1 MINNSQKLLDG
12 NKFQNVFYF
21 PAEFFDIF
29 SLAPF
34 VHCPLFWNSYSTLLS
49 VQAYCYSPVLTLA
62 TQHQSVSFEIVNKEQ
77 ITISASLLLHLG
89 QWPSWQ
95 IYAKKLLTSTQ
106 WRHSKAINLPGKIPS
121 FFKNWDHGGLE
132 KVQRSKGDIFPVFQD
147 IFHWHG
153 GAQFLRNSQR
163 RKKSRRDSLNGA
175 GIGGFY
181 KSLHSPR
188 LEEQL
193 EGATRIW
200 EVKVAP
206 KIQEYKIQMKN
217 VLHFYWT

>member
-1 MINNSQKLLDG
+1 MYSIFQSNFSTFFLWRLLSIVLC
-12 NKFQNVFYF
+12 FEILTLL
-21 PAEFFDIF
+21 P
-29 SLAPF
+29 
-34 VHCPLFWNSYSTLLS
+34 LLS
-49 VQAYCYSPVLTLA
+49 VQVYCNFTVLTLA

-77 ITISASLLLHLG
+77 ITISASLLLLPRSF
-89 QWPSWQ
+89 WPQ
-95 IYAKKLLTSTQ
+95 
-106 WRHSKAINLPGKIPS
+106 HNGDSKAINLPGKIPS
-121 FFKNWDHGGLE
+121 FFTNWDHGGLE

-193 EGATRIW
+193 EGATRIL
-200 EVKVAP
+200 EVKFAP

>member
-1 MINNSQKLLDG
+1 MYSIFQSNFSTLFLCRLLSIVLC
-12 NKFQNVFYF
+12 FEILTLL
-21 PAEFFDIF
+21 P
-29 SLAPF
+29 
-34 VHCPLFWNSYSTLLS
+34 LLS
-49 VQAYCYSPVLTLA
+49 VQVCCNFTVLTLA
-62 TQHQSVSFEIVNKEQ
+62 TQHQSFSFEIVNKEQ
-77 ITISASLLLHLG
+77 ITISASLLLLPRSF
-89 QWPSWQ
+89 WPQ
-95 IYAKKLLTSTQ
+95 
-106 WRHSKAINLPGKIPS
+106 HNGDSKAINLPGKIPS
-121 FFKNWDHGGLE
+121 FFTNWDHGGLE

-206 KIQEYKIQMKN
+206 RIQVYKIQMKN

>member
-1 MINNSQKLLDG
+1 MYSIFQPNFSTFFLWRLLSIVLC
-12 NKFQNVFYF
+12 FEILTLL
-21 PAEFFDIF
+21 P
-29 SLAPF
+29 
-34 VHCPLFWNSYSTLLS
+34 LLS
-49 VQAYCYSPVLTLA
+49 VQVYCNFTVLTLA

-77 ITISASLLLHLG
+77 ITISASLLHHLG
-89 QWPSWQ
+89 HLGRYLPRSFWPQ
-95 IYAKKLLTSTQ
+95 
-106 WRHSKAINLPGKIPS
+106 HNGDSKAINLPGKIPS
-121 FFKNWDHGGLE
+121 FFTNWDHGGLE

-206 KIQEYKIQMKN
+206 RIQEYKIQMKN

>member
-1 MINNSQKLLDG
+1 MYSIFKSKFSTFFLWRLLSI
-12 NKFQNVFYF
+12 V
-21 PAEFFDIF
+21 
-29 SLAPF
+29 LCF
-34 VHCPLFWNSYSTLLS
+34 VILTLLS
-49 VQAYCYSPVLTLA
+49 VQVYCNFTVLTLA
-62 TQHQSVSFEIVNKEQ
+62 TQHQSFSFEIVNKEQ
-77 ITISASLLLHLG
+77 ITISASLLLLPRSF
-89 QWPSWQ
+89 WPQ
-95 IYAKKLLTSTQ
+95 
-106 WRHSKAINLPGKIPS
+106 HNGDSKAINLPGKIPS
-121 FFKNWDHGGLE
+121 FFTNWDHGGLE

-217 VLHFYWT
+217 VLHFYWA

>member
-1 MINNSQKLLDG
+1 MYSIFQSNFSTFFLWRLLSIVLC
-12 NKFQNVFYF
+12 FEILTLL
-21 PAEFFDIF
+21 P
-29 SLAPF
+29 
-34 VHCPLFWNSYSTLLS
+34 LLS
-49 VQAYCYSPVLTLA
+49 VQVYCNFTVLTLA
-62 TQHQSVSFEIVNKEQ
+62 TQHQSFSFEIVNKEQ
-77 ITISASLLLHLG
+77 ITISASLLLLPRSF
-89 QWPSWQ
+89 WPQ
-95 IYAKKLLTSTQ
+95 
-106 WRHSKAINLPGKIPS
+106 HNGDSKAINLPGKIPS
-121 FFKNWDHGGLE
+121 FFTNWDHGGLE

-200 EVKVAP
+200 VVKVAP

>member
-1 MINNSQKLLDG
+1 MYSIFQSKFSTFFLWRLLSIVLC
-12 NKFQNVFYF
+12 FVT
-21 PAEFFDIF
+21 
-29 SLAPF
+29 LA
-34 VHCPLFWNSYSTLLS
+34 LLS
-49 VQAYCYSPVLTLA
+49 VQVYCNFTVLTLA

-77 ITISASLLLHLG
+77 ITISASLLLLPRSF
-89 QWPSWQ
+89 WPQ
-95 IYAKKLLTSTQ
+95 
-106 WRHSKAINLPGKIPS
+106 HNGDSKAINLPGKIPS
-121 FFKNWDHGGLE
+121 FFTNWDHGGLE

-206 KIQEYKIQMKN
+206 RIQEYKIQMKN

>member
-1 MINNSQKLLDG
+1 MYSIFQSNFSTFFLWRLLSIVLC
-12 NKFQNVFYF
+12 FVT
-21 PAEFFDIF
+21 
-29 SLAPF
+29 LA
-34 VHCPLFWNSYSTLLS
+34 LLS
-49 VQAYCYSPVLTLA
+49 VQVYCNFTVLTLA

-77 ITISASLLLHLG
+77 ITISASLLLLPRSF
-89 QWPSWQ
+89 WPQ
-95 IYAKKLLTSTQ
+95 
-106 WRHSKAINLPGKIPS
+106 HNGDSKAINLPGKIPS
-121 FFKNWDHGGLE
+121 FFTNWDHGGLE

>member
-1 MINNSQKLLDG
+1 MYSIFQSNFSTFFLWRLLSIVLC
-12 NKFQNVFYF
+12 FEILTLL
-21 PAEFFDIF
+21 P
-29 SLAPF
+29 
-34 VHCPLFWNSYSTLLS
+34 LLS
-49 VQAYCYSPVLTLA
+49 VQVYCNFTVLTLA

-77 ITISASLLLHLG
+77 ITISASLLLLPRSF
-89 QWPSWQ
+89 WPQ
-95 IYAKKLLTSTQ
+95 
-106 WRHSKAINLPGKIPS
+106 HNGDSKAINLPGKIPS
-121 FFKNWDHGGLE
+121 FFTNWDHGGLE

-206 KIQEYKIQMKN
+206 NPDYKNTKYRWRMYCTFIERK
-217 VLHFYWT
+217 

>member
-1 MINNSQKLLDG
+1 MYSIFQSNFSTFFLWRLLSIVLC
-12 NKFQNVFYF
+12 FEILTLL
-21 PAEFFDIF
+21 P
-29 SLAPF
+29 
-34 VHCPLFWNSYSTLLS
+34 LLS
-49 VQAYCYSPVLTLA
+49 VQVYCNFTVLTLA
-62 TQHQSVSFEIVNKEQ
+62 TQHQSFSFEIVNKEQ
-77 ITISASLLLHLG
+77 ITISASLLLLPRSF
-89 QWPSWQ
+89 WPQ
-95 IYAKKLLTSTQ
+95 
-106 WRHSKAINLPGKIPS
+106 HNGDSKAINLPGKIPS
-121 FFKNWDHGGLE
+121 FFTNWDHGGLE

-206 KIQEYKIQMKN
+206 RIQEYKIQMKN